1 MVWNI
6 EKIKKIIAD
15 MERTY
20 PMYKDKPTEGENEIL
35 CEKIKN
41 NDKDAETELLI
52 RNRTM
57 ALDIL
62 DKYYYGEN
70 TEDAYM
76 AVLYSFLIAANRWD
90 KEKGKFS
97 TYAYMWGRSAIEREV
112 KAKDNP
118 VALPYYLQNK
128 IYELNKI
135 IAIKKSNHEIDTST
149 EELAKLLDI
158 PEYTL
163 QHLLPFALNISSLDK
178 TVMTNENG
186 ESSAEV
192 DMYRYVED
200 DYDLEE
206 EMTSK
211 VLADSLFDTAKD
223 ILTED
228 EYIVISTRVGKEL
241 GYPVSLKETS
251 EYIEKKTGKRITTER
266 VRQIEGKA
274 LRKLRHSKVIY
285 KDIQEQHPEL
295 VCSQRKYLKW

>member
-6 EKIKKIIAD
+6 EKIQNIMKD
-15 MERTY
+15 MEKTY
-20 PMYKDKPTEGENEIL
+20 PMYKNVPTENENEIL
-35 CEKIKN
+35 CKRIQN
-41 NDKDAETELLI
+41 NDKEAETELLI
-52 RNRTM
+52 RNRKM

-76 AVLYSFLIAANRWD
+76 AVLFSFLKAATGWD

-97 TYAYMWGRSAIEREV
+97 TYAYMWGRNAIEREV
-112 KAKDNP
+112 KSKDNP

-149 EELAKLLDI
+149 EELAKILNI

-163 QHLLPFALNISSLDK
+163 QNLLPFALNMSSLDK
-178 TVMTNENG
+178 TLASNENG
-186 ESSAEV
+186 ENNAEI
-192 DMYRYVED
+192 DMYRYIED
-200 DYDLEE
+200 EYDLEE
-206 EMTSK
+206 EITKK
-211 VLADSLFDTAKD
+211 VLADSLFKVAKK

-251 EYIEKKTGKRITTER
+251 KYIEKKTGKRITTER